1 MNHVIDRI
9 GRVTNRREFPWVGKK
24 EEIETNV
31 RETCARDASFHS
43 FDSFSDDDDAREE
56 GRNQS
61 ARILVTDF

>member
-43 FDSFSDDDDAREE
+43 FDSLISTTTTRERKE
-56 GRNQS
+56 GTKVREYS
-61 ARILVTDF
+61 